1 MKLLLCFA
9 ALAAVYCSVESKF
22 NPPKVQVYSE
32 KPGMYGE
39 DNMLICH
46 VSDFH
51 PPDISIELLKNGQV
65 IPNVE
70 QTDLAFSGNW
80 HFHLTQNVAFKP
92 QDGETYI
99 CRITH
104 NSKVTDFA
112 WESNM

>member
-32 KPGMYGE
+32 KPGKYGD

-51 PPDISIELLKNGQV
+51 PPDISIQLLKNGQV
-65 IPNVE
+65 IPNAE
-70 QTDLAFSGNW
+70 QTDLAFNGNW

-92 QDGETYI
+92 QEGEMYL

-104 NSKVTDFA
+104 NSKMTDFA